1 MQLNPISLAV
11 LNAYGLANP
20 PRPMWLG
27 SRATLAAYM
36 RSGGVRRG
44 TSERGKK

>member
-1 MQLNPISLAV
+1 MQLNPIALDV
-11 LNAYGLANP
+11 LSAYGLVNP

-36 RSGGVRRG
+36 RSGGPTLHIGQR
-44 TSERGKK
+44 